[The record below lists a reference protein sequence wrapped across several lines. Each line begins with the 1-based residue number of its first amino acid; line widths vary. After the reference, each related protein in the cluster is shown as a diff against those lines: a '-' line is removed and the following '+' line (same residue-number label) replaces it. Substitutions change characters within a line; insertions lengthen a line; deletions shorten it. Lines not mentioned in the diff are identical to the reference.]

1 MKGADHTSVSSS
13 SSDQALYEQREY
25 MTNLILDALTSDVS
39 RGRMLRL
46 SNETAREYMEWMLK
60 VLSIPYAGYATV
72 LFTGLYF

>member
-1 MKGADHTSVSSS
+1 
-13 SSDQALYEQREY
+13 